1 MRVVTHAASDVAHQE
16 TPPEVFWDALFRDTK
31 GRIVSPPGLDAPV
44 ADSHAHLDMLH
55 HPALSLARA
64 SAHGVDFIVTIVDP
78 TEDPL
83 YTFQNLAE
91 WKTGAHALLDEW
103 HGNALREHDKKDA
116 PGTSVIHNHA
126 PAIPS
131 HVPDLRVIVGCH
143 PHNAS
148 KYTVQVER
156 IIIKAA
162 GQPITGAI
170 GEIGLDYH
178 YDLSPRL
185 VQQEV
190 FKRQLELANEMLL
203 PVVLHLRE
211 AHEDGLRILQE
222 QGMPLAGTLL
232 HCFNLDFAT
241 LKPFLDLGCFVA
253 FGGALTFKK
262 ADEVR
267 DAARQAPLSRI
278 MTETDAPFMAPH
290 PVRGVICG
298 PEHTVFTAA
307 ALVEAHGVQ
316 GREAIQ
322 LLTQVYENTRRFFD
336 RDTSSWQD
344 NPKAQEV
351 LYAHAKGVRSN
362 G

>member
-1 MRVVTHAASDVAHQE
+1 
-16 TPPEVFWDALFRDTK
+16 
-31 GRIVSPPGLDAPV
+31 
-44 ADSHAHLDMLH
+44 
-55 HPALSLARA
+55 
-64 SAHGVDFIVTIVDP
+64 
-78 TEDPL
+78 
-83 YTFQNLAE
+83 
-91 WKTGAHALLDEW
+91 
-103 HGNALREHDKKDA
+103 
-116 PGTSVIHNHA
+116 
-126 PAIPS
+126 
-131 HVPDLRVIVGCH
+131 VGCH

-148 KYTVQVER
+148 RYTAQVER
-156 IIIKAA
+156 VIIKAA
-162 GQPITGAI
+162 AQSITGAI

-211 AHEDGLRILQE
+211 AHADGLRILQE

-232 HCFNLDFAT
+232 HCFNLDFAA

-307 ALVEAHGVQ
+307 ALVEAREVH
-316 GREAIQ
+316 GREAKQ
-322 LLTQVYENTRRFFD
+322 LLTQVYENARRFFD

-344 NPKAQEV
+344 NPKMQEA
-351 LYAHAKGVRSN
+351 LYARAKGVESN
-362 G
+362 V